1 MSLTTL
7 NKSQPFHINKHAE
20 AFMLITTAPGEE
32 KKVLQKLMKFDALTE
47 AHAVNGSYDIL
58 AKFRTENYERL
69 KGLLKM
75 RIKKIEGVKRTRVL
89 LVV

>member
-7 NKSQPFHINKHAE
+7 NKSQPFSINKHAE

-32 KKVLQKLMKFDALTE
+32 KKVLQTLVKFDELTE

-69 KGLLKM
+69 NDLLKM
-75 RIKKIEGVKRTRVL
+75 RIKKIEGVNRARVL
-89 LVV
+89 LAA